1 MSWLFPFY
9 LLGAGAIL
17 APILMHLR
25 KKPPQDRIEFS
36 SLMFLDASPR
46 QPVKKRRLEHW
57 LLLLL
62 RCLVLILLALM
73 FARPWFSAPLAN
85 AGTSGEATVIL
96 IDQSASMKREDFW
109 PRAVAAAKD
118 AIAGLT
124 PEDRCAVGLFHHKLM
139 PVWTFSD
146 DTAAETRARRL
157 EIASARLDESEP
169 SWHRTNL
176 GTALIAAADRLT
188 TSDVAI
194 FSKRRILVISDFQ
207 GGADLDALR
216 SYAWPQDI
224 VVEVR
229 VLSVT
234 DPNNLS
240 IAHAQSIADTSDS
253 AAIPTASAT
262 APGKTR
268 LTRFRIENAR
278 DATSGDYT
286 LRWADQSIAA
296 DGFLP
301 PGVSRIVSSPM
312 PETLAQLISA
322 TLTGDAHDFDNTVF
336 LPPAQPNVVRV
347 LLLGSDEDVNTTA
360 SPLFYLQ
367 RALQPTPDLQPVVST
382 LTNAPFAAQLAE
394 ADVVVLPGSPMDAAQ
409 FDALSEWT
417 QAGGLLITIAGSDSL
432 APLLELPDLK
442 ITEASVADYQM
453 IAAFDETHPL
463 MAPFRDS
470 RLRDF
475 TKIHFWKYRR
485 LSPTD
490 GFRALATFDNGDPA
504 ILLRELGSGSILIM
518 TSGWHPA
525 DSQLALSTKFIPLLY
540 GWLAGSGFSMESENE
555 ITLGEALTLTAND
568 PTRVTNPSGE
578 VSELAPGD
586 AMIADEPG
594 FYALESQS
602 GANRI
607 LAANLAPEESRTSP
621 MELTALSQLGVT
633 LSDSALFTPS
643 EITVQATLVASER
656 ESQQRIWWYLLLAL
670 LALLAGE
677 TWIANQKPKSPGAQP
692 VPA

>member
-46 QPVKKRRLEHW
+46 QPVKKRRLDHW

-62 RCLVLILLALM
+62 RCLVLIVLALM
-73 FARPWFSAPLAN
+73 FARPWFAAPLTE
-85 AGTSGEATVIL
+85 GGQSGQAIVIL
-96 IDQSASMKREDFW
+96 IDQSASMRRENLW
-109 PRAVAAAKD
+109 PQAVAAAKE

-124 PEDRCAVGLFHHKLM
+124 SEDRCAIGLFHHKLM

-146 DTAAETRARRL
+146 DTGEETRARRY

-188 TSDVAI
+188 TSDVAA

-207 GGADLDALR
+207 SGCDLDALR

-224 VVEVR
+224 IVEVKS
-229 VLSVT
+229 LSVSDT
-234 DPNNLS
+234 NNLS
-240 IAHAQSIADTSDS
+240 LAHAQSIADTSESTGIPAAS
-253 AAIPTASAT
+253 AANKNSQ
-262 APGKTR
+262 

-278 DATSGDYT
+278 DATNGDYV
-286 LRWADQSIAA
+286 LRWADNSLAA

-301 PGVSRIVSSPM
+301 PGVSRIVSSPA
-312 PETLAQLISA
+312 PDSTTGLISA
-322 TLTGDAHDFDNTVF
+322 TLTGDAHDYDNTVH

-347 LLLGSDEDVNTTA
+347 LLLGSEEDVNATA
-360 SPLFYLQ
+360 NPLFYVQ
-367 RALQPTPDLQPVVST
+367 RALQPTPELQPVVST
-382 LTNAPFAAQLAE
+382 RTSVPLASQLAGT
-394 ADVVVLPGSPMDAAQ
+394 DVAVLPHALTDAAET
-409 FDALSEWT
+409 DALKAWVKT
-417 QAGGLLITIAGSDSL
+417 GGLLITIADSQSL

-442 ITEASVADYQM
+442 ITDANVSDYQM
-453 IAAFDETHPL
+453 IASFDDAHPM

-475 TKIHFWKYRR
+475 TKVHFWKYRH
-485 LSPTD
+485 LSPTS
-490 GFRALATFDNGDPA
+490 GLLTLATFDNGDPA
-504 ILLRELGSGSILIM
+504 ILLRSLGSGSVLLM

-525 DSQLALSTKFIPLLY
+525 DSQLALSTKFVPLLF
-540 GWLAGSGFSMESENE
+540 GWLAGSGFSMENENE

-586 AMIADEPG
+586 AMIAHEPG
-594 FYALESQS
+594 FYFLESQS
-602 GANRI
+602 GAKRI

-621 MELTALSQLGVT
+621 MELTALSELGVT
-633 LSDSALFTPS
+633 LSDSAISTPS
-643 EITVQATLVASER
+643 EVAVQATLAATER
-656 ESQQRIWWYLLLAL
+656 ESQQRIWWYLLLAV

-677 TWIANQKPKSPGAQP
+677 TWIANQKPKSLGDQP
-692 VPA
+692 ITA